1 MNLDTTGKRIQFLR
15 EHFGLSKPKFVEIL
29 NSSSA
34 TIYRLEGDKGS
45 GPSENFLNALKIYFL
60 ANPDW
65 IMTGEGDMFISP
77 EEYIDKGIEILGN
90 EKFSAGIINILK
102 DPRYEKL
109 QSFIKMEKV
118 AEEKVDDE
126 LRTFLQQMLQLWKQ
140 GDERLKQALA
150 QFVKVYLGVGEESG
164 EGKD

>member
-15 EHFGLSKPKFVEIL
+15 EHFGLSKPQFIEIL

-45 GPSENFLNALKIYFL
+45 GPSENFLNALKLNFL

-77 EEYIDKGIEILGN
+77 EEYIDKGIKILGN
-90 EKFSAGIINILK
+90 ERFSAGIINILK

-109 QSFIKMEKV
+109 QSFIKMENV
-118 AEEKVDDE
+118 AEEKIDDE
-126 LRTFLQQMLQLWKQ
+126 LRVFLQPMVQLWKR
-140 GDERLKQALA
+140 GDERLKQALV
-150 QFVKVYLGVGEESG
+150 QFTKVYLEVGEE
-164 EGKD
+164 KNK